1 LISLLVG
8 SGAGLSLSLPV
19 GLGVGL
25 PFALSKSDSPEVTT
39 SGFGFRS
46 GDGSGV
52 DSFPGAENL
61 NSLLL
66 VVVFSGFSWSI
77 SEKQIDALG
86 S

>member
-1 LISLLVG
+1 MSISLLVG
-8 SGAGLSLSLPV
+8 SGAGLPV
-19 GLGVGL
+19 
-25 PFALSKSDSPEVTT
+25 ALSKSESPEVKV

-66 VVVFSGFSWSI
+66 VVVVSVSGWV
-77 SEKQIDALG
+77 DC
-86 S
+86 

>member
-1 LISLLVG
+1 MSISLLVG
-8 SGAGLSLSLPV
+8 SC
-19 GLGVGL
+19 VGL
-25 PFALSKSDSPEVTT
+25 PFALSKSDSPEVAT

-46 GDGSGV
+46 GDGLGV

-66 VVVFSGFSWSI
+66 VVVVSGLVGSI
-77 SEKQIDALG
+77 AEKQIDALG

>member
-1 LISLLVG
+1 MSKSLLVS
-8 SGAGLSLSLPV
+8 SGAGLPV
-19 GLGVGL
+19 
-25 PFALSKSDSPEVTT
+25 ALSKLDLPEVTP

-46 GDGSGV
+46 GDSSGV

-66 VVVFSGFSWSI
+66 VVVVLVLVGSI
-77 SEKQIDALG
+77 AEEQIDALG

>member
-1 LISLLVG
+1 VLGFLC
-8 SGAGLSLSLPV
+8 LPV
-19 GLGVGL
+19 GSSAGL
-25 PFALSKSDSPEVTT
+25 PFALSKSDLPEVTT

-52 DSFPGAENL
+52 DSFPGAEDL

-66 VVVFSGFSWSI
+66 VIVVSGFGWLI
-77 SEKQIDALG
+77 AEKQINALG

>member
-1 LISLLVG
+1 VALL
-8 SGAGLSLSLPV
+8 
-19 GLGVGL
+19 
-25 PFALSKSDSPEVTT
+25 KSDSPEVTT

-52 DSFPGAENL
+52 NSFPGAENL

-66 VVVFSGFSWSI
+66 VIVVSVSVGSI
-77 SEKQIDALG
+77 AEEEINALG

>member
-8 SGAGLSLSLPV
+8 SGAGLSPV
-19 GLGVGL
+19 
-25 PFALSKSDSPEVTT
+25 ALSKSDSPEVTT

-46 GDGSGV
+46 GDGLGV

-66 VVVFSGFSWSI
+66 VIVVLCFSWSI
-77 SEKQIDALG
+77 AEKQIDALG

>member
-1 LISLLVG
+1 MPGFLLWH
-8 SGAGLSLSLPV
+8 
-19 GLGVGL
+19 
-25 PFALSKSDSPEVTT
+25 FQKSDSPEVTT

-66 VVVFSGFSWSI
+66 VIMVLFSVGSI
-77 SEKQIDALG
+77 AEEQIDALG

>member
-1 LISLLVG
+1 M
-8 SGAGLSLSLPV
+8 
-19 GLGVGL
+19 
-25 PFALSKSDSPEVTT
+25 

-66 VVVFSGFSWSI
+66 VVVVSSSMGSI
-77 SEKQIDALG
+77 AEKQIDALG